1 MKKIVT
7 AIVAIMFAIPVFSQ
21 NNKIPVNKKESASK
35 TKAPDNNPNYK
46 KDAVKQSKKEM
57 NAQVNK
63 FHSPKHQKA
72 VKGKN
77 AKKAAKG
84 GQGG

>member
-1 MKKIVT
+1 MKKIITVAT
-7 AIVAIMFAIPVFSQ
+7 AIMLAIPAFSQ
-21 NNKIPVNKKESASK
+21 NNKMPVNKKEPASK

-46 KDAVKQSKKEM
+46 KDAARQSKKEM